1 MQIQAFYD
9 KPTFTLTFVVWDEET
24 KDAVII
30 DPVLDYSPLGVSTET
45 KSANHVL
52 EFVRKRDL
60 KVHYVMET
68 HAHADHLTGAQFL
81 KRHLGA
87 KVVIGEKIT
96 KVQAMF
102 KEIFDL
108 AELKT
113 DGSQFDK
120 LAADGEVVK
129 AGSLD
134 IKVIATPGH
143 TPACVSYLIDD
154 ALFTGDALFT
164 EDYGTGRCDFPGGSA
179 ADLYESVHEKLYNLP
194 DDTRVFV
201 GHDYQPGGRPLR
213 WETTIGESKAQ
224 NPQLKQATQ
233 RDAFIESR
241 QARDATLDPPRLL
254 YPSVQINIAAGQLPP
269 EHPNGRRYLSFPLNL
284 RRPTDEAGEPKAM

>member
-9 KPTFTLTFVVWDEET
+9 KPTFTLTFVVWDEQT

-30 DPVLDYSPLGVSTET
+30 DPVLDYSQLGVSTET
-45 KSANHVL
+45 KSASHVL
-52 EFVRKRDL
+52 DFVRKRDL
-60 KVHYVMET
+60 KVHYIMET

-102 KEIFDL
+102 KDIFDL
-108 AELKT
+108 EELKT

-154 ALFTGDALFT
+154 AVFTGDALFT
-164 EDYGTGRCDFPGGSA
+164 EDYGTGRCDFPGGNA
-179 ADLYESVHEKLYNLP
+179 ADLYDSVHGKLYGLP

-213 WETTIGESKAQ
+213 WETTIGESKQ
-224 NPQLKQATQ
+224 ENPQLKQSTE
-233 RDAFIESR
+233 REAFVESR

-284 RRPTDEAGEPKAM
+284 RKPTDEAGEPKAM

>member
-241 QARDATLDPPRLL
+241 QTRDATLDPPRLL

>member
-9 KPTFTLTFVVWDEET
+9 KPTFTLTYVLWDEES

-30 DPVLDYSPLGVSTET
+30 DPVLDFNPLSVSTET
-45 KSANHVL
+45 KSASHVL
-52 EFVRKRDL
+52 EFVKKRGL
-60 KVHYVMET
+60 NVHYVLET
-68 HAHADHLTGAQFL
+68 HAHADHLSGAQFL

-96 KVQAMF
+96 KVQTMF
-102 KEIFDL
+102 KDIFAL
-108 AELKT
+108 SELKT

-120 LAADGEVVK
+120 LAADEEVFK

-143 TPACVSYLIDD
+143 TPACVSYLVDD

-164 EDYGTGRCDFPGGSA
+164 EDYGTGRCDFPGGNA
-179 ADLYESVHEKLYNLP
+179 ADLYDSVHGKLYGLP
-194 DDTRVFV
+194 DATRVFV

-213 WETTIGESKAQ
+213 WETTIGESKQ
-224 NPQLKQATQ
+224 SNPQLKQSTE
-233 RDAFIESR
+233 RDEFVEKR
-241 QARDATLDPPRLL
+241 QSRDATLDPPRLL

-269 EHPNGRRYLSFPLNL
+269 ENANGRRYLSFPLNL
-284 RRPTDEAGEPKAM
+284 KRPTDEAGEPKPM